1 MAVELTVEE
10 KLRQLYELQLI
21 DSQTDEIQTLKGEL
35 PNEVEDLEDE
45 IEGLETRL
53 NRTKNGV
60 KELQAELNRQQT
72 NIKDSEALILRYQAQ
87 MDNVKNNREFEALTK
102 ELEMQKLEIQL
113 SEKKMRQAKVDIESR
128 EENLAATEERLQK
141 KQKELEQKKG
151 ELAQIIEKTEKEE
164 AALRKKSEEL
174 RHKIEDRLIKAYDK
188 IRNGSRNGL
197 AIVTVERSACGGCFN
212 KIPPQMQVEI
222 GMHKKIIACEHC
234 GRILVDESLL
244 GETSE
249 RVHAH
254 EMED

>member
-21 DSQTDEIQTLKGEL
+21 DSQIDEIQTLKGEL

-53 NRTKNGV
+53 NRTKNSV
-60 KELQAELNRQQT
+60 KELQAELNRQQA

-113 SEKKMRQAKVDIESR
+113 SEKKMRQAKMDIESR
-128 EENLAATEERLQK
+128 EENLATTEERLQK

-249 RVHAH
+249 HAHVH
-254 EMED
+254 EMEE